1 MFMQILRFNFRGE
14 RVSLL
19 GFYEMPVFQW
29 HRWTF
34 IMVLLAQ
41 LIVVS
46 LQLFTEQS
54 ISLSRR
60 QIPTQGKD
68 YLF

>member
-1 MFMQILRFNFRGE
+1 MFMQILRFSFRGE
-14 RVSLL
+14 RVYLV
-19 GFYEMPVFQW
+19 GFYEMSVFQW

-46 LQLFTEQS
+46 LQLYTEQS
-54 ISLSRR
+54 TSLARR
-60 QIPTQGKD
+60 QIPT
-68 YLF
+68 